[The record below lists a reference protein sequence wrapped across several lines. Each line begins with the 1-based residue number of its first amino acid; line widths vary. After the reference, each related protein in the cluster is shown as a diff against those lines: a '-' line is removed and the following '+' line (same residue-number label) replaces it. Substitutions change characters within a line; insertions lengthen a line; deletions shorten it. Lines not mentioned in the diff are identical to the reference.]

1 MASKHNR
8 SISKT
13 GRVILT
19 SNPQR
24 DALILPIQP
33 EHKGTPISMK
43 KATELA
49 GGIPLPKVRGVSI
62 PTNEGSLVSRRIK
75 KGAITY
81 KYALV

>member
-8 SISKT
+8 SITKT

-24 DALILPIQP
+24 GALSFPAQP
-33 EHKGTPISMK
+33 ERKATPISMK
-43 KATELA
+43 KATERA
-49 GGIPLPKVRGVSI
+49 GGIALPKVRGASVPTSKGSI
-62 PTNEGSLVSRRIK
+62 VARRIK